1 MKTKGNN
8 KMKYLPAI
16 LFLVSMILSEN
27 NAVQA
32 AETYTLPKPVAQN
45 ETVVEL
51 NTGETQKVSL
61 SDGTSVNLKLVSVS
75 ERKDSVIGAIRLVD
89 IMVEINGQPLALT
102 SGDYSLPV
110 EFQAMPKKNRDGLKN
125 PSEKSV
131 SGLKIDCPSTY
142 GYVTTSMPY
151 PNGLINYWGMKKDAR
166 FRLWPKDSPLTV
178 PGTFVYPVK
187 QKYLASAS
195 QMCNEPVFVG
205 GGDAPGTTS
214 FYYHYG
220 LDFAGSEGDVDVVAM
235 ADGLIVSAADHTL
248 PQFDKEPVV
257 THVDG
262 VWLLDGRGWFYRYS
276 HLNKIF
282 VKPGQSVK
290 AGQVIAKI
298 GKEGPAGYSGGWSHL
313 HLGILTNQCTGL
325 WGDLQAYPYV
335 FEAYWNEYKPKLL
348 AVARPHHTGIVGEKF
363 ILSGA
368 HSKAARGKIVSYE
381 WICSNGK
388 KLSGKE
394 VEIVYDKPGAW
405 SEILK
410 VTDSQGNVEYD
421 AVLSVIFTPAMVKNP
436 PKRAIASVPRIHLA
450 YYPTFDI
457 KPGQEV
463 TFKVRSS
470 WTDAW
475 NETLDFGD
483 GSPIAHLK
491 SDGNRDRTN
500 PTGYAIVKH
509 KYAKPGTYIAHAE
522 HTNSIGVKA
531 NMHVFVT
538 VE

>member
-1 MKTKGNN
+1 MKTKWNN
-8 KMKYLPAI
+8 IMQYASVLLCLASI
-16 LFLVSMILSEN
+16 TLLGTFLCNEAGAGEPGESAP
-27 NAVQA
+27 NAA
-32 AETYTLPKPVAQN
+32 SNASYSLPKPVAQN

-51 NTGETQKVSL
+51 NIGETQKVKL
-61 SDGTSVNLKLVSVS
+61 SDGSSVNLKLISIN

-89 IMVEINGQPLALT
+89 VMVEINGHPLALT

-110 EFQAMPKKNRDGLKN
+110 EVKGRPRITRRGGLIPPDGGQKAGSI
-125 PSEKSV
+125 PGV
-131 SGLKIDCPSTY
+131 KIDCPSTY

-151 PNGLINYWGMKKDAR
+151 PNGLINYWGMKKAAR

-187 QKYLASAS
+187 QKFLASAS

-205 GGDAPGTTS
+205 GSEAPGTTS

-220 LDFAGSEGDVDVVAM
+220 LDFAGSEGDVDIVAM

-248 PQFDKEPVV
+248 PEFDKEPIV
-257 THVDG
+257 THIDG
-262 VWLLDGRGWFYRYS
+262 IWLLDGRGWYYRYS

-282 VKPGQSVK
+282 VKPGQNVK
-290 AGQVIAKI
+290 AGQVIAKL

-313 HLGILTNQCTGL
+313 HLGILTDQCTGL

-348 AVARPHHTGIVGEKF
+348 AVARPHHTGVVGEKF

-368 HSKAARGKIVSYE
+368 NSKAASGKIVSYE
-381 WICSNGK
+381 WMCSNGK

-394 VEIVYDKPGAW
+394 IEIVYDKPGAW

-410 VTDSQGNVEYD
+410 VTDSQGNVAYD
-421 AVLSVIFTPAMVKNP
+421 AVLSVIFTPEMVKNP

-457 KPGQEV
+457 KPGTEV

-470 WTDAW
+470 WTDGW

-509 KYAKPGTYIAHAE
+509 KYAKPGTYI
-522 HTNSIGVKA
+522 
-531 NMHVFVT
+531 
-538 VE
+538 